1 MENKM
6 TLTQLADKYN
16 SDKHYHGYTYMYD
29 VLFEPIKNS
38 VKNILEIGIQYGY
51 SLNMWRDYFPSAM
64 VHGVDIVPVEI
75 KDERIKTYF
84 GSQSDISFL
93 NSLCNTSYDIII
105 DDGSHIHSDQAITL
119 QVLEKS
125 LVKGGFYII
134 EDIPAGDNWGLWCA
148 PTLCSFVGKVSPSP
162 NGEQILILRKN

>member
-1 MENKM
+1 M

-29 VLFEPIKNS
+29 TLFKPIKDS

-51 SLNMWRDYFPSAM
+51 SLNMWRDYFPNAM

-84 GSQSDISFL
+84 GSQTDIDFL

-105 DDGSHIHSDQAITL
+105 DDGSHLHPDQAVTL
-119 QVLEKS
+119 NVLEKS
-125 LVKGGFYII
+125 LVKGGYYII
-134 EDIPAGDNWGLWCA
+134 EDIPCGDNWGLWCA
-148 PTLCSFVGKVSPSP
+148 PMLCSFVGMVSPTP
-162 NGEQILILRKN
+162 NGEQILI